1 MERELKASIAR
12 LYQNYDFVTDEY
24 DRLFDIVDS
33 VREDY
38 NNTKSLF
45 LYHRYH
51 EFKRLIKNAIRK
63 WRAVEKRN
71 SLAVSRKQSNASFAL
86 AIQTGSLNRGLNP
99 GLPGIPEENSNS
111 YSGNLNARLRANKG
125 LFVIILAYR
134 MNTKMNNNHDR
145 GDIML
150 LNIVIFIITG
160 GMQCN

>member
-1 MERELKASIAR
+1 MNTASMERELKASIAR

-71 SLAVSRKQSNASFAL
+71 SLAVSRKQSNASFAMAL
-86 AIQTGSLNRGLNP
+86 QTNSLNRGLNS
-99 GLPGIPEENSNS
+99 GLPGIPEENSKK
-111 YSGNLNARLRANKG
+111 YGGNLNASLRANKG
-125 LFVIILAYR
+125 L
-134 MNTKMNNNHDR
+134 
-145 GDIML
+145 
-150 LNIVIFIITG
+150 
-160 GMQCN
+160 